1 VHSGIHQQRTREYED
16 IMKHPIAIVSICLA
30 AALSCASAFAGRDGG
45 QINYQAQTLE
55 RIKQAGRVDA
65 RTEIRRIHIA
75 YWDSRRSP
83 QAW

>member
-1 VHSGIHQQRTREYED
+1 
-16 IMKHPIAIVSICLA
+16 MKHPIAIVSICLA
-30 AALSCASAFAGRDGG
+30 AALSCGPAIAGRDGG

-65 RTEIRRIHIA
+65 RTEVRRIYIA